1 MPSSY
6 AHYRFGTQ
14 IIPMMPADVR
24 GPILRHRALFDMGL
38 HGPDFLFYHHFLKKT
53 PLFRLGSYYH
63 EQSGQV
69 FFTRCCEHLRQQSS
83 EAAFAYLFGLLA
95 HYCLDSQCHPLVY
108 IMTDD
113 TDLGHGEL
121 EAEFDRYLMTLD
133 GIKKPHETSVSSH
146 MKLKKEDFEIV
157 AGFYPDVSV
166 KNTSS
171 CIRNMALA
179 TRLLTI
185 PTAPGH
191 AAVVA
196 FTKMAGPV
204 PAGKVMTIGP
214 NPRCD
219 HLDHKLLALYEQA
232 LAKFPRYLEQLN
244 QHMAYGEP
252 FGDDFK
258 ANFNRG

>member
-14 IIPMMPADVR
+14 IIPMMPADIR

-53 PLFRLGSYYH
+53 PLFRLGSVYH

-69 FFTRCCEHLRQQSS
+69 FFTRCCEHLRQQPS

-108 IMTDD
+108 SMTDD

-121 EAEFDRYLMTLD
+121 EAEFDRHLMTLD
-133 GIKKPHETSVSSH
+133 GIKKPHESNICRHIRLKQAQFSVVSQ
-146 MKLKKEDFEIV
+146 
-157 AGFYPDVSV
+157 FYPEISP
-166 KNTSS
+166 KNAAQ

-179 TRLLTI
+179 QQLLTI
-185 PTAPGH
+185 PH
-191 AAVVA
+191 AHGAIVA
-196 FTKMAGPV
+196 FTQLAGGNT
-204 PAGKVMTIGP
+204 AGKVMTVGP
-214 NPRCD
+214 NPKCNR
-219 HLDHKLLALYEQA
+219 LNGKLLDLYEKA
-232 LAKFPRYLEQLN
+232 MAKFPSLQEQMN
-244 QHMAYGEP
+244 RHIAYNEP
-252 FGDDFK
+252 FGDGFT
-258 ANFNRG
+258 ANFDRD

>member
-1 MPSSY
+1 MPSCY

-14 IIPMMPADVR
+14 VIPMMPADVR
-24 GPILRHRALFDMGL
+24 GPILRHRAMFDMGL

-53 PLFRLGSYYH
+53 PLFLLGSAYH

-69 FFTRCCEHLRQQSS
+69 FFTRCCEYLRQNPS
-83 EAAFAYLFGLLA
+83 EEAFAYLHGLLA

-108 IMTDD
+108 AMTDG
-113 TDLGHGEL
+113 TGLGHGEL

-133 GIKKPHETSVSSH
+133 GIKKPHETNISRH
-146 MKLKKEDFEIV
+146 MNIKSKDFETV
-157 AGFYPDVSV
+157 AAFYPDITP
-166 KNTSS
+166 KETAQ
-171 CIRNMALA
+171 CIHNMALA
-179 TRLLTI
+179 LRLLTI
-185 PTAPGH
+185 PTALGH

-214 NPRCD
+214 NPTCS
-219 HLDHKLLALYEQA
+219 HLDGKLLALYEQA
-232 LAKFPRYLEQLN
+232 LVRFPSLLEQMN
-244 QHMAYGEP
+244 HHMAYGEP

-258 ANFNRG
+258 VNFNRG

>member
-14 IIPMMPADVR
+14 IIPMMPADIR

-108 IMTDD
+108 SMTDD

-133 GIKKPHETSVSSH
+133 GIKKPHESNICRHIRLKQAQFSVVSQ
-146 MKLKKEDFEIV
+146 
-157 AGFYPDVSV
+157 FYPEISP
-166 KNTSS
+166 KNAAQ

-179 TRLLTI
+179 QQLLTI
-185 PTAPGH
+185 PH
-191 AAVVA
+191 AHGAIVA
-196 FTKMAGPV
+196 FTQLAGGNT
-204 PAGKVMTIGP
+204 AGKVMTVGP
-214 NPRCD
+214 NPKCNR
-219 HLDHKLLALYEQA
+219 LNGKLLDLYEKA
-232 LAKFPRYLEQLN
+232 MAKFPSLQEQMN
-244 QHMAYGEP
+244 RHIAYNEP
-252 FGDDFK
+252 FGDGFA
-258 ANFNRG
+258 ANFDRD